1 MFSVSRVK
9 KMRHNYAEMWQP
21 GEETLSREEID
32 ALQEERFQKSLAY
45 LWENAPVQR
54 KILTDSGAQQDDIR
68 SLEDIKKLPFTEKRV
83 FHENYPFGLFAVPR
97 EQIVRLHGTSG
108 TTGKPTMG
116 GYTKGDMDTWK
127 DLIARLCVSAGVR
140 SDDLAQVCFGY
151 GLFTGG
157 FGLHQGLEHMGVCV
171 LPMSSGQTEK
181 QLMMMEDMGST
192 ILIST
197 PSYAL
202 YLSEAIRE
210 KGIRD
215 RLKLRIGL
223 FGGEGCTPEMREQ
236 IEVNMGIL
244 VTNNYGLCELTGPG
258 VSGECAE
265 RDGLHIAEDHFYPEI
280 IDPDTGKVLPEG
292 ETGELVITTLT
303 REALPLIRYRT
314 RDITR
319 ITYTPCRCGR
329 THARMSP
336 TLGRSDDMLII
347 KGTNVFPSQIE
358 SVLITQEHIGPHYM
372 LVVRREGFMDTLEV
386 QVELM
391 DGGMLES
398 FSKLQNIRET
408 IREELRTALG
418 LSVKVT
424 LVAPQ
429 TIERFQ
435 GKAKRIVDLR

>member
-1 MFSVSRVK
+1 
-9 KMRHNYAEMWQP
+9 MWQP
-21 GEETLSREEID
+21 EIEALSREKIR
-32 ALQEERFQKSLAY
+32 ALQEQRFQKSLAH
-45 LWENAPVQR
+45 LWRNAAVQKR
-54 KILTDSGAQQDDIR
+54 LLSDAGIEPGDIGSLDDL
-68 SLEDIKKLPFTEKRV
+68 SKMPFTEKRM
-83 FHENYPFGLFAVPR
+83 FHENYPFGMFAVPK
-97 EQIVRLHGTSG
+97 EQVVRLHGTSG

-116 GYTKGDMDTWK
+116 GYTKNDMEIWK
-127 DLIARLCVSAGVR
+127 DQIARLCVAAGVR
-140 SDDLAQVCFGY
+140 PDDTAQVCFGY

-210 KGIRD
+210 KGIRG

-223 FGGEGCTPEMREQ
+223 FGGEGCTPEMRRQ
-236 IEVNMGIL
+236 IEDNMGIL
-244 VTNNYGLCELTGPG
+244 VTSNYGLCELGGPG
-258 VSGECAE
+258 MSGECGR
-265 RDGLHIAEDHFYPEI
+265 RDGMHLAEDHYYAEV
-280 IDPDTGKVLPEG
+280 IDPDTGKVLPGG
-292 ETGELVITTLT
+292 ETGELVVTSLT

-319 ITYTPCRCGR
+319 LTTAPCPCGR
-329 THARMSP
+329 THARMAP

-358 SVLITQEHIGPHYM
+358 SALITQEHIGPHYL

-386 QVELM
+386 QVELT
-391 DGGMLES
+391 DGALLES
-398 FSKLQNIRET
+398 FPRLQSIQKAIAEKLRET
-408 IREELRTALG
+408 LG

-424 LVAPQ
+424 PVAPQ